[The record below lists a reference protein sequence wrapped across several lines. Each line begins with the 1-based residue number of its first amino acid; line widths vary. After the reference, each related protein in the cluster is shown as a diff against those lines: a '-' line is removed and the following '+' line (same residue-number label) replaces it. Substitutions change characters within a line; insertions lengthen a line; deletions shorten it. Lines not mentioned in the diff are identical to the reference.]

1 MVVCQ
6 KFRLT
11 LLITTLASTAFIFSQ
26 QASADTNQE
35 ATLKAMN
42 QQMIEMN
49 KQIMALKKEVTS
61 LRSRQNKLKAETVKS
76 NINQRKKNINV
87 AQQPSTGMG
96 TTAPSNQTI
105 ASTQPQSSA
114 VPIGQPGNNITQ
126 QNPRMINVADQSSA
140 QRDEAQQHQKTVLD
154 LLHSTGL
161 PPPDR
166 GASFWSPN
174 MPLLSSATEHD
185 ETIYVGG
192 LRIGFPAGRPTIATD
207 DGRYSFAIGL
217 ALQEDIG
224 SYINSGTRRGE
235 TKGRFSPF
243 RENLRRGRIP
253 ITFRYTDY
261 SVNITP
267 DFGNGEAGLY
277 EANMQ
282 YGGFK
287 NTILTFGFFEP
298 RVTLEGSE
306 SSNEGVLMERP
317 AAVELARG
325 VAAGDSRFSIGGLT
339 YGKRWYLGA
348 YFTGH
353 AYNTTKNNP
362 DIIKD
367 QTGGMLRFAGRPY
380 ASRDIDL
387 HIGVSASSAFDVAQT
402 NKGKLYNFSGSPGF
416 RLTQETLVQTGALN
430 NVSSVWEAGPEL
442 AFRWKRFLAKSEYIQ
457 YGINRS
463 SSNSNLNFDGYYTS
477 LTYTILGKPRSYD
490 IRSAA
495 FRAPGVEYDF
505 DPKQNHW
512 GALEVSGRWSV
523 LDLNSHKNASD
534 GVNGGQQTVWTGGL
548 NWYPNPHFRVMLNY
562 DHIMASSTPNNP
574 LNKHGRNMDAIAMRF
589 QAAF

>member
-1 MVVCQ
+1 MVVCH
-6 KFRLT
+6 KFRLA
-11 LLITTLASTAFIFSQ
+11 LLITTLVSTEFMSLHKAH
-26 QASADTNQE
+26 ADTNQE

-49 KQIMALKKEVTS
+49 KQIMALKKEVTT
-61 LRSRQNKLKAETVKS
+61 LRAQQNKLKAETSK
-76 NINQRKKNINV
+76 ITRRKKSISV
-87 AQQPSTGMG
+87 AQRP
-96 TTAPSNQTI
+96 P
-105 ASTQPQSSA
+105 A
-114 VPIGQPGNNITQ
+114 VPIASSSASSSQTMASAQPRPTIVPIAQ
-126 QNPRMINVADQSSA
+126 QNAKMINVANQSAGQTDDA
-140 QRDEAQQHQKTVLD
+140 QKTQKTVLD
-154 LLHSTGL
+154 LLHSSRGL

-174 MPLLSSATEHD
+174 MPLFSSATEHD
-185 ETIYVGG
+185 ETVYIGG
-192 LRIGFPAGRPTIATD
+192 LRFGFPGGRPTMATD
-207 DGRYSFAIGL
+207 DGRYSFSIGL

-235 TKGRFSPF
+235 TKGRFSQF
-243 RENLRRGRIP
+243 RENLRRARIP
-253 ITFRYTDY
+253 FTFRYTDY
-261 SVNITP
+261 SVNVTP
-267 DFGNGEAGLY
+267 DFGNGDAGLY
-277 EANMQ
+277 EANLQ
-282 YGGFK
+282 YGGIK
-287 NTILTFGFFEP
+287 NTILTLGFFEP

-317 AAVELARG
+317 VAVELARG
-325 VAAGDSRFSIGGLT
+325 IAAGDSRFSIGGVS

-353 AYNTTKNNP
+353 TYNAIKNNP

-367 QTGGMLRFAGRPY
+367 QTGGMLRLAGRPY

-387 HIGVSASSAFDVAQT
+387 HIGASASSAFNVAQT
-402 NKGKLYNFSGSPGF
+402 NKGKQYNFSGSPGF
-416 RLTQETLVQTGALN
+416 RLTQETLVQTGALD
-430 NVSSVWEAGPEL
+430 NVSNVWEAGPEFAL
-442 AFRWKRFLAKSEYIQ
+442 RWRRFLAKAEYIK
-457 YGINRS
+457 YGISRS
-463 SSNSNLNFDGYYTS
+463 NNTRNLDFDGYYTS

-495 FRAPGVEYDF
+495 FRAPAVEYDF

-512 GALEVSGRWSV
+512 GALEISGRWSV
-523 LDLNSHKNASD
+523 LDLNSHKNAAD
-534 GVNGGQQTVWTGGL
+534 GVNGGQQTVWSGGL

-562 DHIMASSTPNNP
+562 DHIMATSTPNNP